1 MKSELILSSRK
12 PLYVQENFKS
22 GARKFL
28 FGIDLIIMELAC
40 ALTLSQHVPGAI
52 LSIGTCF
59 GTCLRGPVPIENDR
73 ASVKLIYFWELCL
86 WTSYA
91 VLGLYLLLRVN
102 ASFIMFS
109 GFFSVQEIPPMLT
122 WSSNANELKT
132 WIYQTTWTIIV
143 TFQVCSII
151 RRLLFYIPYFIW
163 LGFPVCDDP
172 KIGIADRI
180 KNLIQKSLRKPV
192 IWWPLEPPQ
201 KILLPDTAR
210 ITRECVRFN
219 CCLVTVSLY

>member
-12 PLYVQENFKS
+12 PLYVQKNFKS
-22 GARKFL
+22 GARIFL

-40 ALTLSQHVPGAI
+40 ALTLSQHVPGAM
-52 LSIGTCF
+52 LSIGSCF

-73 ASVKLIYFWELCL
+73 ASVKLIYLWELRL

-102 ASFIMFS
+102 ASFIMYS
-109 GFFSVQEIPPMLT
+109 GIFSVQEIPPMLT
-122 WSSNANELKT
+122 SSANANELKT
-132 WIYQTTWTIIV
+132 WIYQSTWTIIV
-143 TFQVCSII
+143 TFQVYSTIF
-151 RRLLFYIPYFIW
+151 RLLFYIPYFI
-163 LGFPVCDDP
+163 GFPVCDDP
-172 KIGIADRI
+172 KIGIADQI
-180 KNLIQKSLRKPV
+180 KNWIQKSLHKPV

-201 KILLPDTAR
+201 RLLLPDTAR

-219 CCLVTVSLY
+219 CYLVAVSLY